1 MTWRGSVSI
10 PDRIFG
16 IIVYCFAI
24 YDTLFFGSFLLQ
36 QFPAFGF
43 FCFPALPVELSYGL
57 IASLLG
63 PLGSFASFAVFIIL
77 FAAVVRNEKI
87 SHFIRYNTMQSVLIS
102 ISLALA
108 RIVMQYV
115 LIPALG
121 HSGLLIETF
130 YSLIFLGGLI
140 ASYYS
145 MFQSTLGRYA
155 QIPTISEAA
164 YSRIR

>member
-1 MTWRGSVSI
+1 
-10 PDRIFG
+10 
-16 IIVYCFAI
+16 
-24 YDTLFFGSFLLQ
+24 
-36 QFPAFGF
+36 
-43 FCFPALPVELSYGL
+43 
-57 IASLLG
+57 
-63 PLGSFASFAVFIIL
+63 
-77 FAAVVRNEKI
+77 
-87 SHFIRYNTMQSVLIS
+87 MQSILIS

-155 QIPTISEAA
+155 EIPTISEAA